1 VLFSGVQ
8 REEAGW
14 MLASVLLGVELAGEL
29 EACLRAGV
37 ATRNTTQV
45 DADAK
50 LVARFQVGAY
60 GFSALAELWNTP
72 FCC

>member
-1 VLFSGVQ
+1 
-8 REEAGW
+8 

-50 LVARFQVGAY
+50 LVLMGSQPWQSY
-60 GFSALAELWNTP
+60 GTPHSAVSCNWFLKM
-72 FCC
+72 